1 MQLTI
6 IAVYQ
11 KCLLCICPSDAN
23 SGVLPA
29 KRKPM
34 ESSIKPGNLLLR
46 WNLTLAALIPE
57 TGEALKLKH
66 FQCSPFLLLMGLT
79 VHLPQWC
86 TLLSACIC
94 MSVHRADLLLCKLTN
109 CWPPVAELHGTTL
122 HCTGRRRHCWQ
133 MVSASLQMDVGS
145 FCPQSEIDTKACSG
159 SFWSQLHI
167 WKLRNVLSCP
177 KHTISICHGHSNSS
191 FLWRISKRFWE
202 FTWQQLDP
210 EEAFQ
215 ILHRLPFH
223 GDPLSPCC
231 TQAAEES
238 FASGTL
244 WMVFLHN
251 GTWFSQG

>member
-6 IAVYQ
+6 IALYQ

-109 CWPPVAELHGTTL
+109 CWPPVAESF
-122 HCTGRRRHCWQ
+122 
-133 MVSASLQMDVGS
+133 MVLLY
-145 FCPQSEIDTKACSG
+145 T
-159 SFWSQLHI
+159 
-167 WKLRNVLSCP
+167 VLAGEDIADKWC
-177 KHTISICHGHSNSS
+177 
-191 FLWRISKRFWE
+191 LLLSKWM
-202 FTWQQLDP
+202 W
-210 EEAFQ
+210 AV
-215 ILHRLPFH
+215 
-223 GDPLSPCC
+223 
-231 TQAAEES
+231 
-238 FASGTL
+238 FA
-244 WMVFLHN
+244 HN
-251 GTWFSQG
+251 QK